1 MSLFLAGGKGKR
13 ECLLGK
19 KWVCFDRLA
28 VFLRDTSCVLLLDL
42 KLKLL
47 STIDE
52 ILLNTVL
59 EHRII
64 DVPLV

>member
-1 MSLFLAGGKGKR
+1 M
-13 ECLLGK
+13 LGK

-64 DVPLV
+64 NVPLV